1 MLIRHLFKD
10 YSHRLQSLYPVQEAE
25 SLALWLLEHFLGIRR
40 IDLLQN
46 KKVEVNPALEEAMI
60 QLERGFPIQYITGS
74 APFYGRDFFVT
85 PAVLIPR
92 NETEELVH
100 LIIGENKKKALHILD
115 VGTGSGCIPITLA
128 LEMDQPV
135 ITAVDVSQAALSVAK
150 SNAERHNQVSAIDF
164 VLNDVL
170 QESLPVRDLEI
181 IVSNPPYVRESEKAH
196 IHINVLDHEPHL
208 ALFVPEHDPLVF
220 YRIIADKGREALKP
234 GGKLYFEIN
243 DALGAGVTASLAE
256 LGYQEI
262 NLRRDLNDKDRIVT
276 AVKAY

>member
-10 YSHRLQSLYPVQEAE
+10 YSHRLQSLYPVHEAE
-25 SLALWLLEHFLGIRR
+25 SLALWLLEHFLGIQR

-46 KKVEVNPALEEAMI
+46 KKVEVSPALEEALV
-60 QLERGFPIQYITGS
+60 QLERGYPIQYITGS

-100 LIIGENKKKALHILD
+100 LIIGENKKKALRLLD
-115 VGTGSGCIPITLA
+115 VGTGSGCIPVTLA

-170 QESLPVRDLEI
+170 QESLPVRDLDI
-181 IVSNPPYVRESEKAH
+181 IVSNPPYVRESEKTH
-196 IHINVLDHEPHL
+196 MHINVLDHEPHL

-243 DALGAGVTASLAE
+243 EALGSGVTALLAE

-276 AVKAY
+276 AVKAS